1 MSKPPRLYRVILPA
15 SDIKTATH
23 VYATVLGFEGKRV
36 SEGRHYFDCGGT
48 ILACVVPEGEGPE
61 FRPNIDHVY
70 FAGDDLEAVF
80 ERAKDAGC
88 DWLEDSIET
97 RPWDERSFYARDPFG
112 NPICFVDETTL
123 FTGQRYVE

>member
-15 SDIKTATH
+15 QDIKTAARF
-23 VYATVLGFEGKRV
+23 YATILGFEGKRV
-36 SEGRHYFDCGGT
+36 SEGRHYFDCRGT
-48 ILACVVPEGEGPE
+48 ILACVVPEGEDLE

-70 FAGDDLEAVF
+70 FAVDDLEAAF
-80 ERAKDAGC
+80 ERAKDASC